1 MPNHPPLEMLKL
13 FCSYEM
19 NLHNSSVRSD
29 KAQLQKLLHA
39 DFMEVSRSGQCLG
52 KASFIEQLL
61 ASKAHPAIWA
71 QDFEL
76 SMPSYSVAQL
86 VYRSAQAQ
94 DSALRQHEVRSS
106 LWQLTEV
113 GWQLRLHQA
122 TPCEA
127 FAKAKLQREGM
138 PLTHETLLS

>member
-1 MPNHPPLEMLKL
+1 MPAHPPLEMLKL

-19 NLHNSSVRSD
+19 NLHSSSVRTD
-29 KAQLQKLLHA
+29 KAQLQKLLH
-39 DFMEVSRSGQCLG
+39 DEFMHVSRSGQCLG
-52 KASFIEQLL
+52 KANWIERLL
-61 ASKAHPAIWA
+61 SAKAHPVIWA

-86 VYRSAQAQ
+86 VYRCAEA
-94 DSALRQHEVRSS
+94 DGHAAKNHAVCAS
-106 LWQLTEV
+106 LWQLTEM

-127 FAKAKLQREGM
+127 FVKAKLQREGL